1 MYGDAGKHAVSS
13 KIQWKWTMAVLYQ
26 KTFSWLWTTSIVF
39 IILLLPIVSASAT
52 WESVESPHFRVYYQ
66 KGTVDP
72 ASILQIAEDFYA
84 EMPQLTSRIP
94 AGMIDIWV
102 CDTQKEFQASVHAPI
117 QDWAVG
123 CAFPLSRR
131 IVIQNPKHIAL
142 AKLQLT
148 QVLRHEIA
156 HVLFG
161 QCTRKAVKEIPL
173 WFVEGIAIYFAE
185 EWVPSRH
192 ETLLK
197 HIFSKSILP
206 LQELERSFPR
216 SQTGAD
222 LAYAESQDALR
233 WLVETKGRDVLFALI
248 SELHAGSNFN
258 TAFETVVGWDLAT
271 YDTRWRES
279 LMERYRWVS
288 LFSNSYILWGGFG
301 GLALLGY
308 LVCWNRRR
316 RHLNR
321 LTQQEDTMDPF
332 FRT

>member
-1 MYGDAGKHAVSS
+1 MKNL
-13 KIQWKWTMAVLYQ
+13 I
-26 KTFSWLWTTSIVF
+26 F
-39 IILLLPIVSASAT
+39 LLLMLPIFSAAAR
-52 WESVESPHFRVYYQ
+52 WELVESPHFRVYYRE
-66 KGTVDP
+66 GTVDP
-72 ASILQIAEDFYA
+72 ISILQIAEDFYA
-84 EMPQLTSRIP
+84 EMPQLTARMP

-102 CDTQKEFQASVHAPI
+102 CDTQKDFQASVHAPI

-131 IVIQNPKHIAL
+131 IVIQNPQHIAL
-142 AKLQLT
+142 AKLQLA

-161 QCTRKAVKEIPL
+161 QCTRKSVKEIPL
-173 WFVEGIAIYFAE
+173 WFIEGIAIYFAD

-206 LQELERSFPR
+206 LHELTRGFPR
-216 SQTGAD
+216 SKAGAE

-233 WLVETKGRDVLFALI
+233 WLVEVKSRDALFALI
-248 SELHAGSNFN
+248 AELHAGNNFN
-258 TAFETVVGWDLAT
+258 TAFETVVGWNLAT
-271 YDTRWRES
+271 FEAHWRES
-279 LMERYRWVS
+279 LAERYRWAS
-288 LFSNSYILWGGFG
+288 LFSNSYFFWGGLG

-308 LVCWNRRR
+308 LVCRNRRQ
-316 RHLNR
+316 RHLNK
-321 LTQQEDTMDPF
+321 LSQQEDTTDAF

>member
-1 MYGDAGKHAVSS
+1 MLP
-13 KIQWKWTMAVLYQ
+13 VL
-26 KTFSWLWTTSIVF
+26 SV
-39 IILLLPIVSASAT
+39 SAT
-52 WESVESPHFRVYYQ
+52 WKSVESPHFRVYYQ
-66 KGTVDP
+66 AGTADP
-72 ASILQIAEDFYA
+72 TSILQIAEDFYA
-84 EMPQLTSRIP
+84 EMPQLTERMP
-94 AGMIDIWV
+94 AGMIDIWI

-131 IVIQNPKHIAL
+131 IVIQNPKHITL
-142 AKLQLT
+142 AKLQLA

-173 WFVEGIAIYFAE
+173 WFIEGIAIYLAD

-206 LQELERSFPR
+206 LQTLTRNFPS
-216 SQTGAD
+216 SQTGAT

-233 WLVETKGRDVLFALI
+233 WLVEVKGRDVLFTLI
-248 SELHAGSNFN
+248 AELHAGQNFE
-258 TAFETVVGWDLAT
+258 TAFETVVGWDLANF
-271 YDTRWRES
+271 DALWQGS
-279 LMERYRWVS
+279 LAERYKWAS
-288 LFSNSYILWGGFG
+288 LFSNSYFFWGGIG

-308 LVCWNRRR
+308 LVCRNRRQ
-316 RHLNR
+316 RHLNK
-321 LTQQEDTMDPF
+321 LSQQEGTVDTF

>member
-1 MYGDAGKHAVSS
+1 M
-13 KIQWKWTMAVLYQ
+13 KI
-26 KTFSWLWTTSIVF
+26 FVF
-39 IILLLPIVSASAT
+39 LLLLLPIFSVSAT
-52 WESVESPHFRVYYQ
+52 WESVESTHFRVYYRN
-66 KGTVDP
+66 GTVDP
-72 ASILQIAEDFYA
+72 TSILQSAEDFYA
-84 EMPQLTSRIP
+84 ELPELTNRMP

-102 CDTQKEFQASVHAPI
+102 CDTQKDFQASVHAPI

-173 WFVEGIAIYFAE
+173 WFVEGIAIYLSE

-206 LQELERSFPR
+206 LQELTRGFPS
-216 SQTGAD
+216 SQVGAD
-222 LAYAESQDALR
+222 LAYAQSQDALR
-233 WLVETKGRDVLFALI
+233 WLVELKGRDRLFAI
-248 SELHAGSNFN
+248 ITELQAGNNFE
-258 TAFETVVGWDLAT
+258 TAFETVIGWDLAT
-271 YDTRWRES
+271 YDTLWRES
-279 LMERYRWVS
+279 LSERYRWAS
-288 LFSNSYILWGGFG
+288 LFSNVYFLWGGLG
-301 GLALLGY
+301 GLALIGY
-308 LVCWNRRR
+308 LVCRNRRQ
-316 RHLNR
+316 RHLNK
-321 LTQQEDTMDPF
+321 LAQQEETVDAF

>member
-1 MYGDAGKHAVSS
+1 MVNFTRVGSDVCRNMKN
-13 KIQWKWTMAVLYQ
+13 
-26 KTFSWLWTTSIVF
+26 F
-39 IILLLPIVSASAT
+39 IFFLLLLLPILSASAT
-52 WESVESPHFRVYYQ
+52 WESAESRHFRVYYRE
-66 KGTVDP
+66 GTADP
-72 ASILQIAEDFYA
+72 VSILQIAEEFYA
-84 EMPQLTSRIP
+84 EMPELTSRMSP
-94 AGMIDIWV
+94 GVIDIWV
-102 CDTQKEFQASVHAPI
+102 CNTQQEFKTSVHAPI

-131 IVIQNPKHIAL
+131 IVIQNAKHIAL
-142 AKLQLT
+142 AKLQFV

-173 WFVEGIAIYFAE
+173 WFVEGVAIYFAD

-192 ETLLK
+192 GTLLK

-233 WLVETKGRDVLFALI
+233 WLVEIKGREALFDIIAK
-248 SELHAGSNFN
+248 LHAGSNFN
-258 TAFETVVGWDLAT
+258 TAFEDVVGWDLAT
-271 YDTRWRES
+271 YDVHWRAS
-279 LMERYRWVS
+279 LTERYRWAS
-288 LFSNSYILWGGFG
+288 LFSNSYILWGGIG

-308 LVCWNRRR
+308 LVCWHRRR
-316 RHLNR
+316 RYLNK
-321 LTQQEDTMDPF
+321 LAQQEDTVDAF
-332 FRT
+332 FKV

>member
-1 MYGDAGKHAVSS
+1 MKSL
-13 KIQWKWTMAVLYQ
+13 IFL
-26 KTFSWLWTTSIVF
+26 L
-39 IILLLPIVSASAT
+39 LLLPIFSASAA
-52 WESVESPHFRVYYQ
+52 WESVESPHFRVYYRE
-66 KGTVDP
+66 GTVDP
-72 ASILQIAEDFYA
+72 MSILQVAEDFYA
-84 EMPQLTSRIP
+84 EIPELTSRMP
-94 AGMIDIWV
+94 PGMIDIWI
-102 CDTQKEFQASVHAPI
+102 CDTQEEFQTSVHAPI

-142 AKLQLT
+142 AKLQLV

-173 WFVEGIAIYFAE
+173 WFIEGIAIYFAE

-197 HIFSKSILP
+197 HIFSKSIIP

-216 SQTGAD
+216 TQAGAD
-222 LAYAESQDALR
+222 LAYAESQDTLR
-233 WLVETKGRDVLFALI
+233 WLVEVKGRDVLFSLI
-248 SELHAGSNFN
+248 AELHAGSNFN
-258 TAFETVVGWDLAT
+258 TAFESVVGWDLVT
-271 YDTRWRES
+271 YDILWRES
-279 LMERYRWVS
+279 LTERYQWAS

-301 GLALLGY
+301 GLALIGY

-316 RHLNR
+316 RHLSK
-321 LTQQEDTMDPF
+321 LAQEENAIDPF

>member
-1 MYGDAGKHAVSS
+1 M
-13 KIQWKWTMAVLYQ
+13 KIL
-26 KTFSWLWTTSIVF
+26 VF
-39 IILLLPIVSASAT
+39 FLVLLPIFSAAAT
-52 WESVESPHFRVYYQ
+52 WESVESTHFRVYYRD
-66 KGTVDP
+66 GTVDP
-72 ASILQIAEDFYA
+72 VPILQSAEDFYA
-84 EMPQLTSRIP
+84 EMPELTNRIP

-102 CDTQKEFQASVHAPI
+102 CDTQKDFQASVHAPI

-131 IVIQNPKHIAL
+131 IVIQNPKHITL

-161 QCTRKAVKEIPL
+161 QSTRKAVKEIPL
-173 WFVEGIAIYFAE
+173 WFIEGIAIYLAD

-206 LQELERSFPR
+206 LQELAGGFPA

-222 LAYAESQDALR
+222 LAYAQSQDALR
-233 WLVETKGRDVLFALI
+233 WLVEVKGRDALFAI
-248 SELHAGSNFN
+248 IAELQAGSNFN
-258 TAFETVVGWDLAT
+258 TAFETVIGWNLVT
-271 YDTRWRES
+271 YDTLWQAS
-279 LMERYRWVS
+279 LSERYRWAS
-288 LFSNSYILWGGFG
+288 LFSNSYFLWGGIG

-308 LVCWNRRR
+308 LVCRNRRQ
-316 RHLNR
+316 RHLNK
-321 LTQQEDTMDPF
+321 LAQQEGAVDAF
-332 FRT
+332 FKT

>member
-1 MYGDAGKHAVSS
+1 
-13 KIQWKWTMAVLYQ
+13 
-26 KTFSWLWTTSIVF
+26 
-39 IILLLPIVSASAT
+39 
-52 WESVESPHFRVYYQ
+52 
-66 KGTVDP
+66 
-72 ASILQIAEDFYA
+72 
-84 EMPQLTSRIP
+84 MPQLTERMP
-94 AGMIDIWV
+94 AGMIDIWI
-102 CDTQKEFQASVHAPI
+102 CNTQKEFQASVHAPI

-142 AKLQLT
+142 AKLQLA

-173 WFVEGIAIYFAE
+173 WFIEGIAIYLAD

-206 LQELERSFPR
+206 LQTLTRNFPN

-233 WLVETKGRDVLFALI
+233 WLVEVKGRDVLFALI
-248 SELHAGSNFN
+248 AELHAGKNFE

-271 YDTRWRES
+271 FDGLWQAS
-279 LMERYRWVS
+279 LTERYKWAS
-288 LFSNSYILWGGFG
+288 LFSNSYFLWGGLG

-308 LVCWNRRR
+308 LVCRNRRQ
-316 RHLNR
+316 RHLNK
-321 LTQQEDTMDPF
+321 LSQHEGTVDTF

>member
-1 MYGDAGKHAVSS
+1 MKCL
-13 KIQWKWTMAVLYQ
+13 IFL
-26 KTFSWLWTTSIVF
+26 L
-39 IILLLPIVSASAT
+39 LLLPIFSASAG
-52 WESVESPHFRVYYQ
+52 WESVESPHFRVYHRE
-66 KGTVDP
+66 GTVDP
-72 ASILQIAEDFYA
+72 VSILQIAEDFYA
-84 EMPQLTSRIP
+84 ELPQLTSRMP

-131 IVIQNPKHIAL
+131 IVILNPKHIAL
-142 AKLQLT
+142 AKLQLV

-161 QCTRKAVKEIPL
+161 QCTRKTVREIPL
-173 WFVEGIAIYFAE
+173 WFIEGIAIYFAE

-197 HIFSKSILP
+197 HIFSRSILP

-216 SQTGAD
+216 TQAGAD
-222 LAYAESQDALR
+222 LAYAESQDTVR
-233 WLVETKGRDVLFALI
+233 WLVEVKGRDVLFSLI
-248 SELHAGSNFN
+248 AELHAGSNFS

-271 YDTRWRES
+271 YDILWRES
-279 LMERYRWVS
+279 LTERYQWAS
-288 LFSNSYILWGGFG
+288 LFSNSYVLWGGFG
-301 GLALLGY
+301 GLALIGY

-321 LTQQEDTMDPF
+321 LAQQENSIDPF
-332 FRT
+332 FKT

>member
-1 MYGDAGKHAVSS
+1 M
-13 KIQWKWTMAVLYQ
+13 
-26 KTFSWLWTTSIVF
+26 
-39 IILLLPIVSASAT
+39 
-52 WESVESPHFRVYYQ
+52 
-66 KGTVDP
+66 DP
-72 ASILQIAEDFYA
+72 ASILQISEDFYA
-84 EMPQLTSRIP
+84 EMPQLTSLISP
-94 AGMIDIWV
+94 GMIDIWV

-142 AKLQLT
+142 AKLQLV

-161 QCTRKAVKEIPL
+161 QCTRKAVREIPL
-173 WFVEGIAIYFAE
+173 WFIEGIAIYFAD

-206 LQELERSFPR
+206 LQDLERSFPR
-216 SQTGAD
+216 TQAGAD

-233 WLVETKGRDVLFALI
+233 WLVEVKGRDVLFSLI
-248 SELHAGSNFN
+248 AELHAGSNFN

-271 YDTRWRES
+271 YDIRWRES
-279 LMERYRWVS
+279 LTERYQWAS
-288 LFSNSYILWGGFG
+288 LFSNSYVLWGGFG

-316 RHLNR
+316 RHLNK
-321 LTQQEDTMDPF
+321 LAQQEDAIDPF
-332 FRT
+332 FRNF

>member
-1 MYGDAGKHAVSS
+1 MKSL
-13 KIQWKWTMAVLYQ
+13 IFFL
-26 KTFSWLWTTSIVF
+26 
-39 IILLLPIVSASAT
+39 LLLPILTASAA
-52 WESVESPHFRVYYQ
+52 WESVESPHFRVYY
-66 KGTVDP
+66 KEGTVDP
-72 ASILQIAEDFYA
+72 VSILQISEEFYA
-84 EMPQLTSRIP
+84 EMPQLTRLMP

-102 CDTQKEFQASVHAPI
+102 CNTQKEFQASVHAPI
-117 QDWAVG
+117 HDWAVG

-131 IVIQNPKHIAL
+131 IVILNPKHIAL
-142 AKLQLT
+142 AKLQLV

-161 QCTRKAVKEIPL
+161 QCTRKAVREIPL
-173 WFVEGIAIYFAE
+173 WFIEGIAIYFAE

-197 HIFSKSILP
+197 HIFSKSIIP

-216 SQTGAD
+216 TQAGAD
-222 LAYAESQDALR
+222 LAYAESQDTVR
-233 WLVETKGRDVLFALI
+233 WLVEVKGRDVLFSLI
-248 SELHAGSNFN
+248 AELHAGSNFR

-271 YDTRWRES
+271 YDILWRES
-279 LMERYRWVS
+279 LTERYQWAS
-288 LFSNSYILWGGFG
+288 LFSNSYVLWGGFG
-301 GLALLGY
+301 GLALIGY

-321 LTQQEDTMDPF
+321 LAQQEDTIDPF

>member
-1 MYGDAGKHAVSS
+1 MRSKNPTSS
-13 KIQWKWTMAVLYQ
+13 DVG
-26 KTFSWLWTTSIVF
+26 VF
-39 IILLLPIVSASAT
+39 KSLIFLLLLLPIVSASAA

-66 KGTVDP
+66 EGTVDP
-72 ASILQIAEDFYA
+72 VSILQISEDFYA
-84 EMPQLTSRIP
+84 EMPQLTRLIP

-142 AKLQLT
+142 AKLQLV

-173 WFVEGIAIYFAE
+173 WFIEGIAIYFAE

-197 HIFSKSILP
+197 HIFSKSIIP
-206 LQELERSFPR
+206 LQELERRFPR
-216 SQTGAD
+216 TQAGAD
-222 LAYAESQDALR
+222 LAYAESQDTVR
-233 WLVETKGRDVLFALI
+233 WLVEVKGRDVLFSLI
-248 SELHAGSNFN
+248 AELHAGSNFR

-271 YDTRWRES
+271 YDALWRES
-279 LMERYRWVS
+279 LTERYQWAS
-288 LFSNSYILWGGFG
+288 LFSNSYVLWGGFG

-321 LTQQEDTMDPF
+321 LAQQEDTMDPF

>member
-1 MYGDAGKHAVSS
+1 MDKTYTVDLSS
-13 KIQWKWTMAVLYQ
+13 VASYLKRL
-26 KTFSWLWTTSIVF
+26 SSLWTTSIVF
-39 IILLLPIVSASAT
+39 IIVLQPIVSVSAT
-52 WESVESPHFRVYYQ
+52 WESAESPHFRVYYRE
-66 KGTVDP
+66 GTVDP
-72 ASILQIAEDFYA
+72 TSILQIAEDFYA
-84 EMPQLTSRIP
+84 EMPELTSRIS
-94 AGMIDIWV
+94 AGIIDIWV
-102 CDTQKEFQASVHAPI
+102 CNTQQEFQTSIHAPI

-142 AKLQLT
+142 AKLQLV

-173 WFVEGIAIYFAE
+173 WFVEGIAIYFAD

-206 LQELERSFPR
+206 LQELTRSFPS

-222 LAYAESQDALR
+222 LAYAESQDAVR
-233 WLVETKGRDVLFALI
+233 WLVEVNGRDVLFNIIAK
-248 SELHAGSNFN
+248 LHAGGNFN
-258 TAFETVVGWDLAT
+258 TVFEDVVGWDLAT
-271 YDTRWRES
+271 YDTFWRES
-279 LMERYRWVS
+279 LTKRYHWAS
-288 LFSNSYILWGGFG
+288 LFSNSYVMWGGLG

-316 RHLNR
+316 RHLNK
-321 LTQQEDTMDPF
+321 LAQEEDTLDAF
-332 FRT
+332 FKT

>member
-1 MYGDAGKHAVSS
+1 MKN
-13 KIQWKWTMAVLYQ
+13 
-26 KTFSWLWTTSIVF
+26 F
-39 IILLLPIVSASAT
+39 IFLLLLLPIFSASAA
-52 WESVESPHFRVYYQ
+52 WQSAESRHFQVYY
-66 KGTVDP
+66 KEGTVDP
-72 ASILQIAEDFYA
+72 VSILQIAEDFYA
-84 EMPQLTSRIP
+84 ELPQLTSRMP

-102 CDTQKEFQASVHAPI
+102 CDTQKEFQTSVHAPI

-131 IVIQNPKHIAL
+131 IVILNPKHIAL
-142 AKLQLT
+142 AKLQLV

-161 QCTRKAVKEIPL
+161 QCTRKTVREIPL
-173 WFVEGIAIYFAE
+173 WFIEGIAIYFAE

-197 HIFSKSILP
+197 HIFSRSILP

-216 SQTGAD
+216 TQAGAD
-222 LAYAESQDALR
+222 LAYAESQDTVR
-233 WLVETKGRDVLFALI
+233 WLVEVKGRDVLFSLI
-248 SELHAGSNFN
+248 AELHAGSNFS

-271 YDTRWRES
+271 FDILWRES
-279 LMERYRWVS
+279 LTERYQWAS
-288 LFSNSYILWGGFG
+288 LFSNSYVLWGGFG
-301 GLALLGY
+301 GLALIGY

-321 LTQQEDTMDPF
+321 LAQQENSIDPF
-332 FRT
+332 FRF

>member
-1 MYGDAGKHAVSS
+1 MALRF
-13 KIQWKWTMAVLYQ
+13 KIVNNRQHRKIM
-26 KTFSWLWTTSIVF
+26 KTLIF
-39 IILLLPIVSASAT
+39 LLSMLPIFSVAAT
-52 WESVESPHFRVYYQ
+52 WESAESTHFRVYYQ
-66 KGTVDP
+66 EGTVDP
-72 ASILQIAEDFYA
+72 MSILEIAEDFYA
-84 EMPQLTSRIP
+84 EMPQLTARIP

-102 CDTQKEFQASVHAPI
+102 CDTQKEFQDSVHAPI

-142 AKLQLT
+142 AKLQLA

-173 WFVEGIAIYFAE
+173 WFIEGIAIYFAD

-206 LQELERSFPR
+206 LQKLTRRFPR
-216 SQTGAD
+216 SQAGAD
-222 LAYAESQDALR
+222 LAYAESQDAVR
-233 WLVETKGRDVLFALI
+233 WLVEVKGRDALFALI
-248 SELHAGSNFN
+248 SELHAGHNFN
-258 TAFETVVGWDLAT
+258 TAFETVAGWNLAT
-271 YDTRWRES
+271 FDVLWRES
-279 LMERYRWVS
+279 LVERYRWAS
-288 LFSNSYILWGGFG
+288 LFSNSYFLWGGLG

-308 LVCWNRRR
+308 LICRNRRQ
-316 RHLNR
+316 RHLNK
-321 LTQQEDTMDPF
+321 LSQQEETVDTF
-332 FRT
+332 FRTEL

>member
-1 MYGDAGKHAVSS
+1 
-13 KIQWKWTMAVLYQ
+13 MAVLYQ

-102 CDTQKEFQASVHAPI
+102 CDTQKEFQTSVHAPI

-271 YDTRWRES
+271 YDIRWRES
-279 LMERYRWVS
+279 LTERYQWAA
-288 LFSNSYILWGGFG
+288 LFSNSYVLWGGFG

-321 LTQQEDTMDPF
+321 LARQEDTMDPF

>member
-1 MYGDAGKHAVSS
+1 MKRL
-13 KIQWKWTMAVLYQ
+13 IFFL
-26 KTFSWLWTTSIVF
+26 
-39 IILLLPIVSASAT
+39 LLLPIFPTSAA
-52 WESVESPHFRVYYQ
+52 WKSVESSHFRVYYQ
-66 KGTVDP
+66 EGTVEP
-72 ASILQIAEDFYA
+72 MLILQIAEGFYA
-84 EMPQLTSRIP
+84 EMPELTSRIP
-94 AGMIDIWV
+94 PGMIDIWV
-102 CDTQKEFQASVHAPI
+102 CDTQKSFQTSVHAPI

-142 AKLQLT
+142 AKLQLA

-173 WFVEGIAIYFAE
+173 WFIEGIAIYFAD

-216 SQTGAD
+216 SQAGAD
-222 LAYAESQDALR
+222 LAYAESQDAVR
-233 WLVETKGRDVLFALI
+233 WLVEIKGRDALFALI
-248 SELHAGSNFN
+248 TELHAGSNFSS
-258 TAFETVVGWDLAT
+258 AFEARVGWNLAT
-271 YDTRWRES
+271 FDALWRES
-279 LMERYRWVS
+279 LTERYRWAS
-288 LFSNSYILWGGFG
+288 LFSNSYFLWGGTG

-308 LVCWNRRR
+308 LICWNRRR
-316 RHLNR
+316 RHLNK
-321 LTQQEDTMDPF
+321 LAQQEDTVDAF
-332 FRT
+332 FKKT

>member
-1 MYGDAGKHAVSS
+1 M
-13 KIQWKWTMAVLYQ
+13 KILI
-26 KTFSWLWTTSIVF
+26 FLLS
-39 IILLLPIVSASAT
+39 LLPIFSASAI
-52 WESVESPHFRVYYQ
+52 WESAESMHFRVYYRD
-66 KGTVDP
+66 GTVDP
-72 ASILQIAEDFYA
+72 TSILQIAEDFYA

-94 AGMIDIWV
+94 AGTIDIWV
-102 CDTQKEFQASVHAPI
+102 CDTQEDFQTSVHAPI

-142 AKLQLT
+142 AKLQLV

-173 WFVEGIAIYFAE
+173 WFIEGIAIYLAD

-206 LQELERSFPR
+206 LQELERGFPR
-216 SQTGAD
+216 SQAGAD
-222 LAYAESQDALR
+222 LAYAQSQDALR
-233 WLVETKGRDVLFALI
+233 WLVEIKGRDVLFALI
-248 SELHAGSNFN
+248 AELHAGSTFS

-271 YDTRWRES
+271 YDTLWRES
-279 LMERYRWVS
+279 LEERYQWAS
-288 LFSNSYILWGGFG
+288 LFSNTYFLWGGVG

-308 LVCWNRRR
+308 LICRNRRQ
-316 RHLNR
+316 RHLNK
-321 LTQQEDTMDPF
+321 LAQQEDTVDAF

>member
-1 MYGDAGKHAVSS
+1 M
-13 KIQWKWTMAVLYQ
+13 KILVFF
-26 KTFSWLWTTSIVF
+26 FS
-39 IILLLPIVSASAT
+39 LLPIFSASAT
-52 WESVESPHFRVYYQ
+52 WEVAESTHFRVYYRD
-66 KGTVDP
+66 GTVDP
-72 ASILQIAEDFYA
+72 TPILQSAEDFYA
-84 EMPQLTSRIP
+84 ELPELTNRMP
-94 AGMIDIWV
+94 AGIIDIWV
-102 CDTQKEFQASVHAPI
+102 CDTQKDFQASVHAPI

-173 WFVEGIAIYFAE
+173 WFIEGIAIYLAD

-206 LQELERSFPR
+206 LHELAGGFP
-216 SQTGAD
+216 SSHTGAD
-222 LAYAESQDALR
+222 LAYAQSQDALR
-233 WLVETKGRDVLFALI
+233 WLVEVKGRDVLFAIIGKLQT
-248 SELHAGSNFN
+248 GSNFEA
-258 TAFETVVGWDLAT
+258 AFETAIGWDLAT
-271 YDTRWRES
+271 YDTLWRAS
-279 LMERYRWVS
+279 LSERYRWAS
-288 LFSNSYILWGGFG
+288 LFSNAYFFWGGLG
-301 GLALLGY
+301 GLALFGY
-308 LVCWNRRR
+308 LICRNRRQ
-316 RHLNR
+316 RHLNK
-321 LTQQEDTMDPF
+321 LAQQEETVDAF

>member
-1 MYGDAGKHAVSS
+1 MLP
-13 KIQWKWTMAVLYQ
+13 VL
-26 KTFSWLWTTSIVF
+26 SV
-39 IILLLPIVSASAT
+39 SAT

-66 KGTVDP
+66 EGTVDP
-72 ASILQIAEDFYA
+72 MSILQLAEDFYA
-84 EMPQLTSRIP
+84 EMPQLTTRIP
-94 AGMIDIWV
+94 PGTIDIWV

-131 IVIQNPKHIAL
+131 IVIQNPTHIAL

-173 WFVEGIAIYFAE
+173 WFVEGIAIYFAD
-185 EWVPSRH
+185 EWVPGRH

-206 LQELERSFPR
+206 LQALTRSFPR
-216 SQTGAD
+216 SQAGAD
-222 LAYAESQDALR
+222 LAYAQSQDALR
-233 WLVETKGRDVLFALI
+233 WLVEVKGREVLFALI
-248 SELHAGSNFN
+248 EKLHAGSKFD
-258 TAFETVVGWDLAT
+258 TAFEAVVGWDLAT
-271 YDTRWRES
+271 FDIRWRES
-279 LMERYRWVS
+279 LSERYKWAS
-288 LFSNSYILWGGFG
+288 LFSNSYFLWGGLG

-308 LVCWNRRR
+308 LVCRNRRQ
-316 RHLNR
+316 RHLNK
-321 LTQQEDTMDPF
+321 LSQQENTVDTF

>member
-72 ASILQIAEDFYA
+72 ASILQVAEDFYA

-102 CDTQKEFQASVHAPI
+102 CDTQKEFQTSVHAPI

-271 YDTRWRES
+271 YDIRWRES
-279 LMERYRWVS
+279 LTERYQWAA
-288 LFSNSYILWGGFG
+288 LFSNSYVLWGGFG

>member
-1 MYGDAGKHAVSS
+1 MKSLILLS
-13 KIQWKWTMAVLYQ
+13 
-26 KTFSWLWTTSIVF
+26 
-39 IILLLPIVSASAT
+39 LLLPITSASAT
-52 WESVESPHFRVYYQ
+52 WESTESIHFRVYYRES
-66 KGTVDP
+66 TVDP

-94 AGMIDIWV
+94 TGMIDIWV
-102 CDTQKEFQASVHAPI
+102 CNTQKEFQASVHAPI
-117 QDWAVG
+117 QDWTVG

-131 IVIQNPKHIAL
+131 IVIQNPKHIAF
-142 AKLQLT
+142 AKLQLV

-173 WFVEGIAIYFAE
+173 WFVEGIAIYFAD

-192 ETLLK
+192 GTLLK

-206 LQELERSFPR
+206 LQELTRSFPR

-222 LAYAESQDALR
+222 LAYAESQDAIR
-233 WLVETKGRDVLFALI
+233 WLVKVKGRDALFDLI
-248 SELHAGSNFN
+248 AELHAGSNFN
-258 TAFETVVGWDLAT
+258 TAFQDIVGWDLAT
-271 YDTRWRES
+271 YDTFWRES
-279 LMERYRWVS
+279 LTERYQWAS
-288 LFSNSYILWGGFG
+288 LFSNSYVMWGGLG

-316 RHLNR
+316 HHLHK
-321 LTQQEDTMDPF
+321 LAQQEDTVDAF
-332 FRT
+332 FKT

>member
-1 MYGDAGKHAVSS
+1 MKSL
-13 KIQWKWTMAVLYQ
+13 IFFL
-26 KTFSWLWTTSIVF
+26 
-39 IILLLPIVSASAT
+39 LLLPILTASAA
-52 WESVESPHFRVYYQ
+52 WESVESPHFRVYY
-66 KGTVDP
+66 KEGTVDP
-72 ASILQIAEDFYA
+72 VSILQISEEFYA
-84 EMPQLTSRIP
+84 EMPQLTRLMP

-102 CDTQKEFQASVHAPI
+102 CNTQKEFQASVHAPI
-117 QDWAVG
+117 HDWAVG

-131 IVIQNPKHIAL
+131 IVILNPKHIAL
-142 AKLQLT
+142 AKLQLV

-161 QCTRKAVKEIPL
+161 QCTRKAVREIPL
-173 WFVEGIAIYFAE
+173 WFIEGIAIYFAE

-197 HIFSKSILP
+197 HIFSKSIIP

-216 SQTGAD
+216 TQAGAD
-222 LAYAESQDALR
+222 LAYAESQDTVR
-233 WLVETKGRDVLFALI
+233 WLVEVKGRDVLFSLI
-248 SELHAGSNFN
+248 AELHAGSNFR

-271 YDTRWRES
+271 YDILWRES
-279 LMERYRWVS
+279 LTERYQWVS
-288 LFSNSYILWGGFG
+288 LFSNSYVLWGGFG
-301 GLALLGY
+301 GLALIGY

-321 LTQQEDTMDPF
+321 LAQQEDTIDPF